1 MLVTDHVK
9 IGYLCCSAIVFQ
21 PLLALRARRRFVPRP
36 SEGYDGAK
44 ALSGNNEWHISPATQ
59 RAFRKTALLPS
70 LSTYCPRAWLLKVRW
85 ETGERTATATSNWL
99 VQTGPES
106 RRRRRRR
113 RVCGGVAWD
122 VRRGPSEHA
131 QWRRNA
137 VWWQHSGLSHLLMHC
152 ALLAPGPF
160 PSSLLSSQINLLWNE
175 HKVSGWCTHTHIH
188 TFLMC
193 DAEICTAPRCTA
205 PRCTAAGHEQIS
217 THRNLLMHTKRRK
230 KMVGIELNGWYII
243 QEKSSCFIF

>member
-113 RVCGGVAWD
+113 VCGGVAWD

-152 ALLAPGPF
+152 ALLGPF
-160 PSSLLSSQINLLWNE
+160 SIQSTEQPDQFTVEWTQSQ
-175 HKVSGWCTHTHIH
+175 
-188 TFLMC
+188 
-193 DAEICTAPRCTA
+193 R
-205 PRCTAAGHEQIS
+205 
-217 THRNLLMHTKRRK
+217 LMHAHTYSHILNVRRRDLHCAALHCSRPWTDKHAQEFTHAYKKKK
-230 KMVGIELNGWYII
+230 KMVGIEPNGWYII